1 METRV
6 MTNNSLVDQEIDQV
20 EDQLLDSF
28 KPVIPD
34 PEFVRRL
41 QHRLLVSP
49 DTIVEPRYKVENIF
63 IILIGIST
71 GLIVLVFLKRL
82 INRILALFVS

>member
-6 MTNNSLVDQEIDQV
+6 VSNHILADQEIDQV
-20 EDQLLDSF
+20 EDQLFDSF
-28 KPVIPD
+28 RPVIPD

-49 DTIVEPRYKVENIF
+49 DTIIEPRFKIENIF

-71 GLIVLVFLKRL
+71 GFIVLLFLKRM
-82 INRILALFVS
+82 ITKMLALFAS